1 MTQRASAAEY
11 AILVF
16 AGLIAVAGC
25 GSSPTAPPPPS
36 IAFGIQQVFML
47 DPPSDTPALNHH
59 PAWADV
65 TSMGRLVF
73 YPVAIGLFVLLDMAL
88 RAHGH

>member
-1 MTQRASAAEY
+1 VVECGGLENRCASLRRTEGSNPSPSAPEAA
-11 AILVF
+11 IPDR
-16 AGLIAVAGC
+16 
-25 GSSPTAPPPPS
+25 SSS
-36 IAFGIQQVFML
+36 
-47 DPPSDTPALNHH
+47 LNHQ
-59 PAWADV
+59 PAWADE